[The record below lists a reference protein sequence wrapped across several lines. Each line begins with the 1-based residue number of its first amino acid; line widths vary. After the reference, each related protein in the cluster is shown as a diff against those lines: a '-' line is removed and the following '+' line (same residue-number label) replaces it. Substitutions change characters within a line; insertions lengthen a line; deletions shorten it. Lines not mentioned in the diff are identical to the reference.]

1 MRNHKLVVFGEHRSE
16 DKTHADEDSSRD
28 NQNARAICVK
38 DLTDD
43 CRQKELAE
51 ELVIL
56 CQRRIVNEGPYIP
69 SGRVGLTQSS

>member
-16 DKTHADEDSSRD
+16 DKTQADEDSSRD
-28 NQNARAICVK
+28 NQNARAIRVK

-43 CRQKELAE
+43 CGEKELAE
-51 ELVIL
+51 EFNIL
-56 CQRRIVNEGPYIP
+56 CQRRIVNEEPYIP